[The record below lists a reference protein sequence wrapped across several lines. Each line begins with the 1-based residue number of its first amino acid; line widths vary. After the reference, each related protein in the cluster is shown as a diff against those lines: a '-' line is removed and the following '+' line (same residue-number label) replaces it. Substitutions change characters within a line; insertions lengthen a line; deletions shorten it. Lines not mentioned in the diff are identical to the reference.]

1 MLPADA
7 GRGSWRNPPSMAA
20 RPRRIMVGY
29 DGSDASGRALDAAA
43 DLAGYGST
51 LAVVSVR
58 SDGSD
63 RSAEGDARE
72 QLQGRLVQAGYHV
85 ATGEPATE
93 LVEKANELEA
103 DLLVIGRGDAWPMLG
118 SVSSKVV
125 SRATCDV
132 LVVR

>member
-1 MLPADA
+1 MSEADPA
-7 GRGSWRNPPSMAA
+7 SMSA
-20 RPRRIMVGY
+20 RPRRIIVGY

-43 DLAGYGST
+43 DLVGYGST
-51 LAVVSVR
+51 LAVVTVR
-58 SDGSD
+58 SGEGEPSVEGS
-63 RSAEGDARE
+63 ARE
-72 QLQGRLVQAGYHV
+72 QLQGRLVQAGYHE

-93 LVEKANELEA
+93 LVEKADELAA

>member
-1 MLPADA
+1 M
-7 GRGSWRNPPSMAA
+7 SA
-20 RPRRIMVGY
+20 RPRRIIVGY

-43 DLAGYGST
+43 DLVGYGST
-51 LAVVSVR
+51 LAVVTVR
-58 SDGSD
+58 TGEGGPLVEGS
-63 RSAEGDARE
+63 ARE
-72 QLQGRLVQAGYHV
+72 QLHGRLVQAGYHE

-93 LVEKANELEA
+93 LVEKADELAA
-103 DLLVIGRGDAWPMLG
+103 DLLVIGRGEAWPMLG